1 MLPDDL
7 SKLRVVDLREELTKR
22 NLPTKGKKDELVA
35 RLQEAV
41 NSEKQNAA
49 ATNGEEEKEEE
60 EETNPETDVD
70 NQASGSEQEKEQL
83 PTEKVPEESGP
94 AEPAAAAA
102 AAATSAET
110 ENVAPAGEAPKAE
123 EQTQKEESAQNE
135 TASIAEERT
144 QEPPTAKA
152 EEKAES
158 LDKTE
163 STETDSERGTKR
175 KREVTEEKPN
185 TAPVEPETEQKQDE
199 TQAQPAKKVRSESEE
214 AANSVESSA
223 LYIKGFLRPLVA
235 KKVKEQLLDS
245 YGTVKKWWMDAI
257 KTHCYVVYESND
269 QAQEAFK
276 GIDGIEFPKGHG
288 NKLQVEGITPE
299 QADILIEQEQ
309 NAADKREIFDCEAAL
324 ALLRE
329 GQSLSP
335 AVTTGETR
343 RPRFLGLSQIN
354 RQLQRAATD
363 SQSSPTAAAPAPI
376 PAATAAPIPPPAPAK
391 PMPALDDLFRKTQA
405 EPQLYYLPVPEDVA
419 QERLSQM
426 RNNVH
431 RD

>member
-1 MLPDDL
+1 MIFAEWPQMGEDTKKQNRTSSSLFPSPISWRVVLLTFDMLPDDL

-60 EETNPETDVD
+60 ETNPETDVD
-70 NQASGSEQEKEQL
+70 NQAPGSEQEKEQL

-94 AEPAAAAA
+94 AEPAA

-144 QEPPTAKA
+144 QEPPAAKA

-185 TAPVEPETEQKQDE
+185 TGKQWRAQKGSKMDRVL
-199 TQAQPAKKVRSESEE
+199 TSP
-214 AANSVESSA
+214 
-223 LYIKGFLRPLVA
+223 FL
-235 KKVKEQLLDS
+235 
-245 YGTVKKWWMDAI
+245 
-257 KTHCYVVYESND
+257 
-269 QAQEAFK
+269 
-276 GIDGIEFPKGHG
+276 
-288 NKLQVEGITPE
+288 
-299 QADILIEQEQ
+299 
-309 NAADKREIFDCEAAL
+309 
-324 ALLRE
+324 
-329 GQSLSP
+329 
-335 AVTTGETR
+335 
-343 RPRFLGLSQIN
+343 
-354 RQLQRAATD
+354 
-363 SQSSPTAAAPAPI
+363 
-376 PAATAAPIPPPAPAK
+376 
-391 PMPALDDLFRKTQA
+391 
-405 EPQLYYLPVPEDVA
+405 
-419 QERLSQM
+419 
-426 RNNVH
+426 
-431 RD
+431 